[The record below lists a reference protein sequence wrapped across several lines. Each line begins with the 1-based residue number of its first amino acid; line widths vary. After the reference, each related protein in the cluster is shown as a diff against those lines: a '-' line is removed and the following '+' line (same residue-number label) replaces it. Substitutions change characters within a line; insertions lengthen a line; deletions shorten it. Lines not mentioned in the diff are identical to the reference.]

1 MYICTYTYMY
11 TVYNDSI
18 KVWRFLRPQ
27 FVQPG
32 RLSFDIALFLSS
44 DVHAVIAKSMET
56 IKVWDHN
63 LFQRATTLSFH
74 SFFFHLFPVALY
86 ASFIVCNKECGDQQ
100 SLTILWDRSL
110 LKAQPGC
117 LSIAFLFTCGP
128 QTVAGHEDEVAL
140 IQLFTIFQPNTH
152 ISPLFQETL

>member
-1 MYICTYTYMY
+1 MFFETIVCSARASFYSFSRVFWYCPLSKQWCSCS
-11 TVYNDSI
+11 DS
-18 KVWRFLRPQ
+18 KKYGDYKSLRPQ
-27 FVQPG
+27 P
-32 RLSFDIALFLSS
+32 L
-44 DVHAVIAKSMET
+44 
-56 IKVWDHN
+56 
-63 LFQRATTLSFH
+63 QRATTLSFH
-74 SFFFHLFPVALY
+74 SFIFHLFPVALY

-128 QTVAGHEDEVAL
+128 QTVARHEDEVAL

>member
-1 MYICTYTYMY
+1 M
-11 TVYNDSI
+11 
-18 KVWRFLRPQ
+18 LGEAQ
-27 FVQPG
+27 F
-32 RLSFDIALFLSS
+32 D
-44 DVHAVIAKSMET
+44 
-56 IKVWDHN
+56 N
-63 LFQRATTLSFH
+63 LFQRAATMSFH
-74 SFFFHLFPVALY
+74 SFIFHLFPVALY

-128 QTVAGHEDEVAL
+128 QAVAGHEDEVAL

-152 ISPLFQETL
+152 ISLFQETL